1 MIEIFHC
8 LKFQEFINELEKT
21 FSTGENGM
29 KLLGIQPVPKKY
41 SAKRPWKCLCLPY
54 VYKSIALG
62 NEL

>member
-21 FSTGENGM
+21 FSIGENGM

-41 SAKRPWKCLCLPY
+41 SAKRPWKGLCLPY